1 MKAATTLLMSALVAF
16 CAVSCSFDPAKD
28 TAKYLDKAFSS
39 LDEGDAAAAG
49 KQLDKLA
56 GKLDGLDA
64 AEQQAFF
71 EAFWV
76 YRENYQEGDYGSHVT
91 FDNEMEEM
99 LHAAEVPS
107 VGTILTTLLEGAY
120 SAKDEQG
127 FKQVATL
134 FEIMC
139 YNGDHDRQLAL
150 RDKREAWFA
159 AKRAEEEAAE
169 RTYVPSEEPAEE
181 EPAQDAGISPA
192 EYAHSVMEAFY
203 KAAAAQDFDEYCGI
217 DYECGEADWFT
228 PEQWEAYSKAEAAW
242 KQANPEKWAV
252 IRAYRQALIADGNA
266 LSVLDLE

>member
-76 YRENYQEGDYGSHVT
+76 YRENYQEGDYASHLT
-91 FDNEMEEM
+91 FDNEMEKM

-169 RTYVPSEEPAEE
+169 PAPEPEPEPEFTMSGFSPS
-181 EPAQDAGISPA
+181 Q
-192 EYAHSVMEAFY
+192 YAIDILEAFY
-203 KAAAAQDFDEYCGI
+203 RAAAAKDLEAYCEV
-217 DYECGEADWFT
+217 DYECGEPAALTDA
-228 PEQWEAYSKAEAAW
+228 QWEEYDKAEADW